1 MTMEQHP
8 ISTPRAVRKV
18 RVFLAEQI
26 LGAQVEQVLPS
37 HRLIPR
43 IPVMQAAEWLNKQ
56 NRI

>member
-1 MTMEQHP
+1 MTMEQH
-8 ISTPRAVRKV
+8 AQGGKKGAC
-18 RVFLAEQI
+18 FFAEQI